1 MRGVTGVDIS
11 GGMLAEARA
20 RVASMGA
27 AAEAAFDLVE
37 ADATATGLPA
47 GSYDTVVDTFSLC
60 TFDKVCARAR
70 ASAGLGSACA
80 GACAC

>member
-11 GGMLAEARA
+11 GGMLTEARA

-37 ADATATGLPA
+37 ADATATGLP
-47 GSYDTVVDTFSLC
+47 
-60 TFDKVCARAR
+60 RAR
-70 ASAGLGSACA
+70 TTPSWTRSACA
-80 GACAC
+80 PLIRCVRAHAQVQA

>member
-60 TFDKVCARAR
+60 TFDKVCACAR
-70 ASAGLGSACA
+70 ASTGTGSACA
-80 GACAC
+80 GARAC